1 MSAKFESG
9 PTKAAEPTATTGRFS
24 GVFEL
29 PLDPQAARL
38 ARRNVCDLLDSW
50 HLEDELVRY
59 DVALVT
65 SELVT
70 NAIRHGGDQVTMHVA
85 IDHDTVTVAV
95 EDRAD
100 VMPLTLHVADP
111 LAESGRGLAIV
122 AAVAEEW
129 GVEPLSSGGKRVW
142 ARISPRA

>member
-1 MSAKFESG
+1 MSSEFDSE
-9 PTKAAEPTATTGRFS
+9 PRNAAPQTTSTGRFS
-24 GVFEL
+24 GEFEL

-70 NAIRHGGDQVTMHVA
+70 NAIRHGGDKVTMHVA

-122 AAVAEEW
+122 AAVADDW
-129 GVEPLSSGGKRVW
+129 GVEPLKSGGKKVW
-142 ARISPRA
+142 ARIAPRS